1 MKKLFMKLC
10 GQDRKLRSSQTLKP
24 MRVIT
29 KVSRCTV
36 ETFYTEDKMTYQEWI
51 AYIKLKYSRN
61 NIWNCTAILSNNSN
75 NFKMKHKYKIEY
87 LNLCTIFGHVEVDSV
102 ISFNMYCNQR
112 ETLSQQTI
120 YNSIEEI
127 MQIDK

>member
-36 ETFYTEDKMTYQEWI
+36 ETFYTEDKMTYQEWNG
-51 AYIKLKYSRN
+51 KSG
-61 NIWNCTAILSNNSN
+61 LSAQS
-75 NFKMKHKYKIEY
+75 
-87 LNLCTIFGHVEVDSV
+87 TS
-102 ISFNMYCNQR
+102 IS
-112 ETLSQQTI
+112 
-120 YNSIEEI
+120 
-127 MQIDK
+127 

>member
-1 MKKLFMKLC
+1 
-10 GQDRKLRSSQTLKP
+10 
-24 MRVIT
+24 
-29 KVSRCTV
+29 
-36 ETFYTEDKMTYQEWI
+36 
-51 AYIKLKYSRN
+51 
-61 NIWNCTAILSNNSN
+61 
-75 NFKMKHKYKIEY
+75 MKHKYKIEY

-120 YNSIEEI
+120 YNDIEEI

>member
-29 KVSRCTV
+29 KASSCVV

-51 AYIKLKYSRN
+51 AYIGENRTERADYPHNLPPSVKNYSSFTNSVKLGIVLIS
-61 NIWNCTAILSNNSN
+61 L
-75 NFKMKHKYKIEY
+75 
-87 LNLCTIFGHVEVDSV
+87 V
-102 ISFNMYCNQR
+102 ITQI
-112 ETLSQQTI
+112 TL
-120 YNSIEEI
+120 
-127 MQIDK
+127 K